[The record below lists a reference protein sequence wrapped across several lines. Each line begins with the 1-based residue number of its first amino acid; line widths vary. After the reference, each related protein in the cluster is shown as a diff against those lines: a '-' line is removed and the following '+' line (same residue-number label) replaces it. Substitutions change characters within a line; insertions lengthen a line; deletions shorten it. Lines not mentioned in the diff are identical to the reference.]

1 MLFRQKTTAS
11 VLWAEPVVEPAT
23 VGIPERTV
31 HATIPACHKERDMI
45 LKARHR
51 GDGRSR
57 RYGEAVTKGGI
68 RQAEPVVEPA
78 TVGIPERTVHA
89 TFHEIGSWRV
99 TSFSEG
105 LARVIETDSPRSR
118 TLVVSTFPTP
128 LSQMK

>member
-31 HATIPACHKERDMI
+31 HT
-45 LKARHR
+45 
-51 GDGRSR
+51 
-57 RYGEAVTKGGI
+57 
-68 RQAEPVVEPA
+68 
-78 TVGIPERTVHA
+78 

-118 TLVVSTFPTP
+118 TLVVRTFPTP
-128 LSQMK
+128 LSTRKSAADEVPLLALFQSPLPKPTWRR